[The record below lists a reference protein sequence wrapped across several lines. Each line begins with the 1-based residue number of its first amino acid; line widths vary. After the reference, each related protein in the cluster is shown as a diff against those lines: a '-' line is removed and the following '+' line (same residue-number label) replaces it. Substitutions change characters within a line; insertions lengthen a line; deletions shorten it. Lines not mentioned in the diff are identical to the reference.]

1 VPWEVSFDVEALIDN
16 LGQEIGGKKKQVE
29 VNQGELKNKR
39 TGTGQGGFRGRNS
52 GGGFIFVSMETRL
65 PRRLFVFI
73 SPKKK
78 TGNYCQPVVESFVSW
93 TLAGS
98 GITLTENCPSG
109 MTGRPMRT
117 CGNSGNWGP
126 ISNPCV
132 T

>member
-39 TGTGQGGFRGRNS
+39 TETGQGGFRGRNS

-78 TGNYCQPVVESFVSW
+78 NRKLLPASCRGLCF
-93 TLAGS
+93 LDAGWVWHHS
-98 GITLTENCPSG
+98 Y
-109 MTGRPMRT
+109 
-117 CGNSGNWGP
+117 
-126 ISNPCV
+126 
-132 T
+132 